1 MKAMI
6 FAAGLGTRLRPLTD
20 TMPKALV
27 PVDGRP
33 LIEIVARKLRDSG
46 FREAVVNVHHFAD
59 MICEWVEAQDIMEIR
74 VSDERA
80 RLLETGG
87 GILHARESL
96 QGSGSFLVHNVD
108 ILSNADLRSFARR
121 HRPDAL
127 ATLLVSPRE
136 SSRHF
141 LFRRDDMRLAGWEN
155 VNTGERIMAIDVPVS
170 DCIALSFSGI
180 HIISDSVFPVMDAY
194 ISASCPAPTLESSSC
209 PAPTLE
215 SSSCPAR
222 PLESSSCPA
231 PALESSS
238 CPAPTLE
245 SSSCPAPTG
254 HLNGTGSPIRSGMT
268 YADQGMTYADPG
280 MTYALPE
287 PVPAPKFSIRDFY
300 LWAASRYPIY
310 GINDP
315 DLRLLDVG
323 KVGSL
328 KQASDFL
335 STC

>member
-1 MKAMI
+1 MI

-96 QGSGSFLVHNVD
+96 QGSGAFLVHNVD
-108 ILSNADLRSFARR
+108 ILSNADLRSFAGR

-141 LFRRDDMRLAGWEN
+141 LFRRSDMRLAGWEN

-194 ISASCPAPTLESSSC
+194 LSSALTLESCS
-209 PAPTLE
+209 APE
-215 SSSCPAR
+215 
-222 PLESSSCPA
+222 
-231 PALESSS
+231 
-238 CPAPTLE
+238 
-245 SSSCPAPTG
+245 
-254 HLNGTGSPIRSGMT
+254 
-268 YADQGMTYADPG
+268 
-280 MTYALPE
+280 
-287 PVPAPKFSIRDFY
+287 FSIRDFY
-300 LWAASRYPIY
+300 LWAASRYPIN

>member
-33 LIEIVARKLRDSG
+33 LSEIVARKLRDSG

-74 VSDERA
+74 VSDERT
-80 RLLETGG
+80 RVLETGG
-87 GILHARESL
+87 RILHARESL
-96 QGSGSFLVHNVD
+96 QGSGAFLVHNVD

-121 HRPDAL
+121 HRADAL

-155 VNTGERIMAIDVPVS
+155 VNTGERIMAIDVPDS

-180 HIISDSVFPVMDAY
+180 HIISDSVFPVMEAY
-194 ISASCPAPTLESSSC
+194 A
-209 PAPTLE
+209 
-215 SSSCPAR
+215 
-222 PLESSSCPA
+222 
-231 PALESSS
+231 
-238 CPAPTLE
+238 
-245 SSSCPAPTG
+245 SCPAPTG

-268 YADQGMTYADPG
+268 YADPG
-280 MTYALPE
+280 MTYALSE